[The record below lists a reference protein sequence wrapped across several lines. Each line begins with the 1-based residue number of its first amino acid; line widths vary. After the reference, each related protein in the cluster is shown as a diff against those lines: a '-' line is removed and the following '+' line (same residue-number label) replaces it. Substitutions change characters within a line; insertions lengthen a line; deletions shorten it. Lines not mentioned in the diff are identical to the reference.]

1 MIEVKALNFAYQRE
15 KVLHNINLN
24 VKKGES
30 LAVIGPSGCG
40 KTTLLYLLAGLEKAD
55 RGEININGHP
65 LTGIRDRTGVIL
77 QDYGLFPWKT
87 VYNNLALGLNIRG
100 AKAEK
105 IKTKVNS
112 ALKRLKIFE
121 LKDKYPAELSGGQ
134 KQRVAVG
141 RSLVLAPDLLLMD
154 EPFSALD
161 ALTREEM
168 QNLILEI
175 HSRENFTFVLVTHDI
190 AEAAFLGH
198 KIAVIKK
205 GKIIELIENP
215 HFGEKDLR
223 EKKEFFELQKRL
235 RKLMSLG
242 TEGED
247 KDEKAEIR

>member
-1 MIEVKALNFAYQRE
+1 MIEVKELDFAYQKE
-15 KVLHNINLN
+15 KVLKNINLE

-40 KTTLLYLLAGLEKAD
+40 KTTLLYLLAGLEEAD
-55 RGEININGHP
+55 RGTIKINSQL
-65 LTGIRDRTGVIL
+65 LTGIRDRSGVIL

-87 VYNNLALGLNIRG
+87 VYNNLALGLKIRG
-100 AKAEK
+100 AAGQE
-105 IKTKVNS
+105 IKEKVNS
-112 ALKRLKIFE
+112 ALKRLKISE

-141 RSLVLAPDLLLMD
+141 RALVLAPDLLLMD

-175 HSRENFTFVLVTHDI
+175 HARENFTYVLVTHDI

-198 KIAVIKK
+198 KIAVIKE
-205 GKIIELIENP
+205 GKIAAVLENP
-215 HFGEKDLR
+215 HFGEKALR
-223 EKKEFFELQKRL
+223 EKEEFFELQKKL
-235 RKLMSLG
+235 RNLMSLEA
-242 TEGED
+242 EGD
-247 KDEKAEIR
+247 DRDEKTEI

>member
-1 MIEVKALNFAYQRE
+1 MIEVRDLDFAYQKE
-15 KVLHNINLN
+15 KVLQNINLQ

-40 KTTLLYLLAGLEKAD
+40 KTTLLYLLAGLEKSD
-55 RGEININGHP
+55 RGAVKINSQI
-65 LTGIRDRTGVIL
+65 LDGIRDRSGVIL

-87 VYNNLALGLNIRG
+87 VYNNLALGLKVRG
-100 AKAEK
+100 AAAET
-105 IKTKVNS
+105 IKTKVHS
-112 ALKRLKIFE
+112 ALERLKIFE

-141 RSLVLAPDLLLMD
+141 RSLVLKPDLLLMD

-175 HSRENFTFVLVTHDI
+175 QSRENFTFVLVTHDI
-190 AEAAFLGH
+190 AEAAFLGQ

-205 GKIIELIENP
+205 GEIVEILENP

-223 EKKEFFELQKRL
+223 QKEEFFELQKKL
-235 RKLMSLG
+235 RRLMSLDKK
-242 TEGED
+242 GEVQ
-247 KDEKAEIR
+247 DEKSET

>member
-1 MIEVKALNFAYQRE
+1 MIEVKNLDFAYQKE
-15 KVLHNINLN
+15 KVLHNINLK

-40 KTTLLYLLAGLEKAD
+40 KTTLLYLLAGLEQAD
-55 RGEININGHP
+55 RGTININSQP
-65 LTGIRDRTGVIL
+65 LAGIRARSGVIL

-87 VYNNLALGLNIRG
+87 VYNNLALGLKVRKT
-100 AKAEK
+100 KAQK
-105 IKTKVNS
+105 IKTKINS
-112 ALKRLKIFE
+112 VLKRLKISE
-121 LKDKYPAELSGGQ
+121 LKNSYPAELSGGQ

-198 KIAVIKK
+198 KIAVIKA
-205 GKIIELIENP
+205 GKIVEVLENP
-215 HFGEKDLR
+215 HFGEQDLR

-242 TEGED
+242 IKG
-247 KDEKAEIR
+247 DEKNEKKEI

>member
-1 MIEVKALNFAYQRE
+1 MIEVKDLSFAYQKE
-15 KVLHNINLN
+15 KVLNNINLK
-24 VKKGES
+24 VEKGES

-40 KTTLLYLLAGLEKAD
+40 KTTLLYLLAGLEKAEQ
-55 RGEININGHP
+55 GKIAINSEP
-65 LTGIRDRTGVIL
+65 LQGIRDRSSVIL

-87 VYNNLALGLNIRG
+87 VYNNLALGLKIRG
-100 AKAEK
+100 TAAAE

-112 ALKRLKIFE
+112 AMARLKISE

-141 RSLVLAPDLLLMD
+141 RSLVLEPDLLLMD

-175 HSRENFTFVLVTHDI
+175 HSRDNFSFVLVTHDI

-198 KIAVIKK
+198 KIAVIKA
-205 GKIIELIENP
+205 GKIVELLENP
-215 HFGEKDLR
+215 HFGEKNLR
-223 EKKEFFELQKRL
+223 EKEEFFELQKKL
-235 RKLMSLG
+235 RNLMSKKSR
-242 TEGED
+242 GE
-247 KDEKAEIR
+247 I